1 MAVRKLN
8 NIVFDQLLSS
18 FNRVLRL
25 EYAIRALRQT
35 EPATYQALSNLHAL
49 IHTFWKSHKKWSDK
63 EVRVCRVVDR
73 TWDQLQLGQSLTRD
87 HGNLYTARD
96 EMVEGTQQCAEQHAE
111 SFALLSSKYLR
122 CFRVCDLMEGNSILT
137 LLRKTSNTL
146 EAANDIDDALPI
158 PIEKFF
164 LGARDPV
171 FLHPKA
177 LIVPYKDEATGA
189 SCQLLVIDYSMS
201 ITDFRA
207 AMSEF
212 VYQYATARQHVIG
225 AGDGTASRLIND
237 VLIDDLKAPLL
248 QYVKKRTQFESKL
261 RGLHCWDL
269 FASMGG
275 HDTRGAMTRALEKA
289 SEDCIEFL
297 PGHTK
302 DPEFK
307 TLKADYRQ
315 ATRAIQ
321 TIAAE
326 VQR

>member
-49 IHTFWKSHKKWSDK
+49 IHAFWKDHKKWSQA
-63 EVRVCRVVDR
+63 EVRECRVVDR
-73 TWDQLQLGQSLTRD
+73 TWDQLQVGQSLTRD
-87 HGNLYTARD
+87 HGHIYNAWD
-96 EMVEGTQQCAEQHAE
+96 EMVEGAQQWVEQYAE
-111 SFALLSSKYLR
+111 SFALLSSRYLR
-122 CFRVCDLMEGNSILT
+122 CFRACDLMEGNSILT

-146 EAANDIDDALPI
+146 EAAGDIDEASPI
-158 PIEKFF
+158 PIGKFF
-164 LGARDPV
+164 LGVRDPV

-177 LIVPYKDEATGA
+177 LIVPYKDEATG
-189 SCQLLVIDYSMS
+189 SLCQLLAVDYGMS
-201 ITDFRA
+201 IADLRA

-212 VYQYATARQHVIG
+212 VYQYAIARQHVIG
-225 AGDGTASRLIND
+225 DGTAARLIND
-237 VLIDDLKAPLL
+237 VLMDDLKAPPLS
-248 QYVKKRTQFESKL
+248 YVRKRTQFVSKL
-261 RGLHCWDL
+261 RGLYCWDL
-269 FASMGG
+269 FARMGG
-275 HDTRGAMTRALEKA
+275 RNTRGAMTRALEKA
-289 SEDCIEFL
+289 SDDCIGFL

-315 ATRAIQ
+315 AAEAIQ
-321 TIAAE
+321 AIAE
-326 VQR
+326 EMQR